1 MKGNYSQKTINNQE
15 EQSFTPEQMYSIKNV
30 SIQADSA
37 MLQLSSGRRNID
49 TDPEYMQLIMNKE
62 GEDQQLIKV

>member
-1 MKGNYSQKTINNQE
+1 
-15 EQSFTPEQMYSIKNV
+15 MYSIKNV

-62 GEDQQLIKV
+62 GED